1 MVDEG
6 PLDDVP
12 PFEHV
17 DEDEDEDDVHI
28 YQTMFE
34 HHRDGE
40 ETVIDPRSIEN
51 EG

>member
-1 MVDEG
+1 MDPMFSSHGLFLVMVDEG

-34 HHRDGE
+34 HHRDG
-40 ETVIDPRSIEN
+40 
-51 EG
+51 